1 VLDVDQAAAQ
11 RFGEVRAQL
20 VDQGTLVAAIDL
32 MTEAT
37 ALVHGLT
44 MVTHNVQHFSKIPS
58 LTVVDWLKP

>member
-1 VLDVDQAAAQ
+1 MLDVDQAAAQ

-44 MVTHNVQHFSKIPS
+44 MVTHNVQHFSK
-58 LTVVDWLKP
+58 TE